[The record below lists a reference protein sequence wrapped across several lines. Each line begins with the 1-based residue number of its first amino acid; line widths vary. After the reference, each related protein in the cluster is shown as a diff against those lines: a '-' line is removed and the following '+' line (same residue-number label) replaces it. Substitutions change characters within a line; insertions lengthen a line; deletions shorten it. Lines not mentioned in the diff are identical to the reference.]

1 MPRYYFDLRRDGV
14 TEQDPHGHHMPGITA
29 ARAEAIVAAVE
40 FVAEVNSAG
49 VPDFQIAVRDES
61 GKVLFEVN
69 ALQWAHAS
77 LRLPHLN

>member
-1 MPRYYFDLRRDGV
+1 MPRYYFDLRRVGV
-14 TEQDPHGHHMPGITA
+14 REQDPHGQHMPGITE
-29 ARAEAIVAAVE
+29 ARAEAIIAAVE
-40 FVAEVNSAG
+40 LVAEANPAEI
-49 VPDFQIAVRDES
+49 PDFQIAVRDES